1 MKKEKNN
8 MPMFRIK
15 AKAEFE
21 VVVEAENKKEANE
34 WAEQVLT
41 EIIEINDEYSERLVL
56 AKKDVKVG
64 KAKLEMLDEVIEDGR
79 KN

>member
-21 VVVEAENKKEANE
+21 VVIEAKDKKEAND

-41 EIIEINDEYSERLVL
+41 EIVGVDGEYSDRLVL
-56 AKKDVKVG
+56 VRKEVKVG
-64 KAKLEMLDEVIEDGR
+64 KAKKEDEQNVVG
-79 KN
+79 

>member
-21 VVVEAENKKEANE
+21 VVIEAKNKTEAND

-56 AKKDVKVG
+56 TKKDVKVS
-64 KAKLEMLDEVIEDGR
+64 KAKAVKEGQEVELEDGR
-79 KN
+79 

>member
-1 MKKEKNN
+1 

-21 VVVEAENKKEANE
+21 VVIEAKNKAEAND

-56 AKKDVKVG
+56 TKKDIKVS
-64 KAKLEMLDEVIEDGR
+64 KAKAVKEGQEVELEDGR
-79 KN
+79 